1 MRGCQLNRV
10 SKRMPRNL
18 TVFSIGIGVSLR
30 FRLGVRDMI
39 LFLVKITAFVL
50 ATEKLRPHYCLY
62 RNTSF
67 LMLCW
72 KCSVNIEIYLPREKI
87 ARSSAYNE

>member
-50 ATEKLRPHYCLY
+50 ATEKLRPRCLY
-62 RNTSF
+62 HNTSL

-72 KCSVNIEIYLPREKI
+72 RCLNNIEIFLPREKI
-87 ARSSAYNE
+87 VRSSAYNE